1 MSNELATTQ
10 GAAVNLA
17 AELVEKV
24 VVDGNLAN
32 LAPAERLSYYRAVC
46 ESVGL
51 NPLTKPFEY
60 IHLNGKLRL
69 YALKGATDQLRNLH
83 GISIEVEPPIIQ
95 DDLVIVTAVARDR
108 TGRVDSDTGAVPIQ
122 NLKGEAKANAILK
135 AITKAKRRV
144 TLSMVGLGMLDETEV
159 ETIPGAQVMP
169 DAQLPEARQAPRLSF
184 EKAAVLSSVLED
196 AGITDAV
203 AFASDV
209 TGRVV
214 PDLTDL
220 NTAEARRVFEAL
232 PSQDA
237 DVVDVESKPARKN
250 VISDEPIAE
259 GITAEQLAESAE
271 DVPWDEGQGGM
282 FPPEEDLPE
291 ELTGEPSIT
300 AAQLKAVHT
309 RLTGLGF
316 NGKKEDKDR
325 AREFISHL
333 VGRELESSKDL
344 TKSEAHSFL
353 DASDDELSLRLD
365 DFNAERQMNAEGD
378 AA

>member
-10 GAAVNLA
+10 GGAVNLA

-83 GISIEVEPPIIQ
+83 GISIELEPPIIQ

-108 TGRVDSDTGAVPIQ
+108 TGRVDSDTGAVPIL

-159 ETIPGAQVMP
+159 EAIPGAQVMP
-169 DAQLPEARQAPRLSF
+169 DAQLPEARRAPRLSE
-184 EKAAVLSSVLED
+184 EKAASLAGVLED
-196 AGITDAV
+196 AGIADAL

-214 PDLTDL
+214 PALTDL
-220 NTAEARRVFEAL
+220 NTAEATRVYKAL
-232 PSQDA
+232 PDQGE
-237 DVVDVESKPARKN
+237 DVVDVESKPSRKN
-250 VISDEPIAE
+250 AISDEPISE
-259 GITAEQLAESAE
+259 GITAEQLAEAAE

-282 FPPEEDLPE
+282 FPPEEGLPAE
-291 ELTGEPSIT
+291 VAAEPSIIPS
-300 AAQLKAVHT
+300 QLKAIHT
-309 RLTGLGF
+309 RLTKLGF
-316 NGKKEDKDR
+316 NGKKEDKDL
-325 AREFISHL
+325 AREFIGHM
-333 VGRELESSKDL
+333 VGRALESSKDL
-344 TKSEAHSFL
+344 TKAEAGTLL
-353 DASDDELSLRLD
+353 DLD
-365 DFNAERQMNAEGD
+365 DDTLADALAAFNAEREMAAEEG

>member
-300 AAQLKAVHT
+300 AAQLKAIHT
-309 RLTGLGF
+309 RLTKLGF

>member
-1 MSNELATTQ
+1 MSKELAAPQ

-83 GISIEVEPPIIQ
+83 GISIELEPPIIQ

-159 ETIPGAQVMP
+159 EAIPGAQVMP
-169 DAQLPEARQAPRLSF
+169 DAQLPEARRAPRLSE
-184 EKAAVLSSVLED
+184 EKAASLAGVLED
-196 AGITDAV
+196 AGIADAL

-214 PDLTDL
+214 PALTDL
-220 NTAEARRVFEAL
+220 NTAEATRVYKAL
-232 PSQDA
+232 PDQGE
-237 DVVDVESKPARKN
+237 DVVDVEPKPARKN
-250 VISDEPIAE
+250 SIADEPITE
-259 GITAEQLAESAE
+259 GITAEQLAEAAE
-271 DVPWDEGQGGM
+271 DVPWGDDQGGM
-282 FPPEEDLPE
+282 FPPDEDLPE
-291 ELTGEPSIT
+291 SVSAEPGIT
-300 AAQLKAVHT
+300 PSQLKALHT
-309 RLTGLGF
+309 RMTRLGF
-316 NGKKEDKDR
+316 NGKKEDKDL
-325 AREFISHL
+325 AREFIGHM
-333 VGRELESSKDL
+333 VGRALDSSKDL
-344 TKSEAHSFL
+344 TKTEAGTLLDLDDDTLADAL
-353 DASDDELSLRLD
+353 DA
-365 DFNAERQMNAEGD
+365 FKVERQMAAEG